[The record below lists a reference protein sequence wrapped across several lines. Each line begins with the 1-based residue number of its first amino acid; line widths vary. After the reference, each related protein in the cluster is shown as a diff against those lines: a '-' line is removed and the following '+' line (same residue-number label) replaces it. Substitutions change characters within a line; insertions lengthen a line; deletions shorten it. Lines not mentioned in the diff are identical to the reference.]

1 MAEDFLKTY
10 FPEALKQPMYINPY
24 ELARKMGLAVERK
37 HITDDFSTFG
47 QIFFVDTETRYYDKE
62 NNEYKTIDVTAG
74 TIIVDPDVF
83 FLRNL
88 GCANNT
94 VVHECVHWHLH
105 RKAFQLE
112 RLYNENATRIQCQAA
127 GGIKDRAMEAS
138 TDFME
143 WHANALT
150 PRIQMPFHQTRIK
163 VDELIRYY
171 QNKSPED
178 RIIDVME
185 SVIRKTADY
194 FKVSRIA
201 AKIRM
206 IDIGYEEAIGTFNY
220 INGKY
225 AKPHAFK
232 KESLKRS
239 QTFSISE
246 KDALIQGTV
255 NPSLKE
261 KLDTGNYIFIDS
273 HFCINHPKYVQYNMA
288 GEPSLTDYARYNM
301 HECCLVFDIVFDRA
315 VGKFNEEFYYKCV
328 LFKDAT
334 TDIIFQAQ
342 FSDSTLNNNVDA
354 QAKSIMSYIK
364 GVSKVL
370 KAMPG
375 NFQDA
380 LVYLMG
386 WKGITNEKLADKTY
400 LDTRTIQRL
409 RNDCDNITSIET
421 VIAICIG
428 LQLPPAI
435 SFRLI
440 GLSTCSLGVGDK
452 HVAYQFLLTS
462 YYTRPIIDCNTL
474 LANMDLKPL
483 TKEK

>member
-1 MAEDFLKTY
+1 MSSNRSFKSYVFDRFYNEFYDAVETFITDNKDDLHITSQHVRRVDESNLDDIQIKHVYINDLPEMEIAFDVLIEAVFEIRETDRRRDRFDEVSNWFKISCTGDLEKDLNNFDIKYVEVYSNKEKQTKPLSDTLVPIIKKDELEAVAEDFLKTY

-24 ELARKMGLAVERK
+24 ELASKMGLAVERK

-112 RLYNENATRIQCQAA
+112 RLYNENATRIQCQVA

-163 VDELIRYY
+163 VDELISYY
-171 QNKSPED
+171 QNKSPGD

-185 SVIRKTADY
+185 SVISKIADY

-239 QTFSISE
+239 QTFSIGE

-288 GEPSLTDYARYNM
+288 GSL
-301 HECCLVFDIVFDRA
+301 
-315 VGKFNEEFYYKCV
+315 
-328 LFKDAT
+328 
-334 TDIIFQAQ
+334 
-342 FSDSTLNNNVDA
+342 
-354 QAKSIMSYIK
+354 
-364 GVSKVL
+364 
-370 KAMPG
+370 P
-375 NFQDA
+375 
-380 LVYLMG
+380 
-386 WKGITNEKLADKTY
+386 
-400 LDTRTIQRL
+400 
-409 RNDCDNITSIET
+409 
-421 VIAICIG
+421 
-428 LQLPPAI
+428 
-435 SFRLI
+435 
-440 GLSTCSLGVGDK
+440 
-452 HVAYQFLLTS
+452 LLTMLG
-462 YYTRPIIDCNTL
+462 TICMN
-474 LANMDLKPL
+474 AV
-483 TKEK
+483 